1 LKDHENEKKR
11 KKEKKKEKKKQL
23 TTNPQRKY
31 VVSTRKLDFF
41 FPFMTRELLLFGSGK
56 NQGVFATNKKLPP
69 NPILP
74 N

>member
-11 KKEKKKEKKKQL
+11 KKEKKKKEKKKQL

-41 FPFMTRELLLFGSGK
+41 FPIYDKRAAAVRFWQKPAGFCH
-56 NQGVFATNKKLPP
+56 Q
-69 NPILP
+69 
-74 N
+74 